1 MGLPDRHNHG
11 SEVMVKREMSSETV
25 NACTLKG
32 RLSAI
37 YEDGGSLQTS
47 YFNECIKKTR
57 SLFAASLAMIRH
69 FVQQTYFI
77 IDIIEKGIGRVPS

>member
-47 YFNECIKKTR
+47 YFNECIKNQEPIC
-57 SLFAASLAMIRH
+57 SFACNDQALCPTNILYHRR
-69 FVQQTYFI
+69 Y
-77 IDIIEKGIGRVPS
+77 